1 LTKHLIKPAL
11 AAAEKFLPRDER
23 PAIDGFAARNGV
35 IFDTYDGVLTAP
47 PKVRPR
53 PFEIILET
61 PVAPPEYLKQCAFV
75 AALQTILLE
84 YNKFIAY
91 APNL

>member
-1 LTKHLIKPAL
+1 
-11 AAAEKFLPRDER
+11 
-23 PAIDGFAARNGV
+23 
-35 IFDTYDGVLTAP
+35 
-47 PKVRPR
+47 
-53 PFEIILET
+53 
-61 PVAPPEYLKQCAFV
+61 LKEVAFV